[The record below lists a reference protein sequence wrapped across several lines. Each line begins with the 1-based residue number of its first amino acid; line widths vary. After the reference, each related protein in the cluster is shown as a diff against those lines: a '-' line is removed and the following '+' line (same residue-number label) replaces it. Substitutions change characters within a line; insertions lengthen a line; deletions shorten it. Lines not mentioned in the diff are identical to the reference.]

1 MQFNPLKIEAW
12 GQVWAVQPS
21 FKMHYVSIILK
32 PQMEIL
38 EKLFK
43 KRNPSLV
50 ILNSLKFQGS
60 RIKFWAETVYYLLRS
75 SVNRSLIYFDR
86 FWLNFQL
93 STAAVHSSKPHG

>member
-21 FKMHYVSIILK
+21 FKMHYVSSILK

-43 KRNPSLV
+43 KLNPWLV

-60 RIKFWAETVYYLLRS
+60 SFELRLSIFWGVLL
-75 SVNRSLIYFDR
+75 ID
-86 FWLNFQL
+86 
-93 STAAVHSSKPHG
+93 P